1 MTPID
6 EYEIN
11 MTEDEFRD
19 TFSENLRTLR
29 QANGLSQLAL
39 GKKMGL
45 SDKTAARTIQ
55 KWESRERTPSA
66 YRLMLLCQ
74 ALDCT
79 PGDLL
84 PMRPQITTAP

>member
-19 TFSENLRTLR
+19 AFAEALKSLRI
-29 QANGLSQLAL
+29 AKGLSQPAL
-39 GKKMGL
+39 GMKMGL

-66 YRLMLLCQ
+66 YNLLLLCK

-84 PMRPQITTAP
+84 PM

>member
-1 MTPID
+1 MTSIYN
-6 EYEIN
+6 YEI
-11 MTEDEFRD
+11 TENEFRD

>member
-19 TFSENLRTLR
+19 AFAEALKSLRI
-29 QANGLSQLAL
+29 AKGLSQPAL
-39 GKKMGL
+39 GMKMGL

>member
-74 ALDCT
+74 ALNCT